1 MSTFQG
7 YGAAGY
13 GAGAGVV
20 SQQPTPASAAA
31 AAGAPQPGGYPDY
44 GRMQVS
50 QAGQPGAAAGAPHVD
65 SAGAP
70 DYSAYGWFSVVIL
83 S

>member
-1 MSTFQG
+1 MSIFIG

-13 GAGAGVV
+13 GAGAGVA
-20 SQQPTPASAAA
+20 SQQPAPASA

-44 GRMQVS
+44 SRMQVS
-50 QAGQPGAAAGAPHVD
+50 QAGQPGAAPGAPHVD

-70 DYSAYGWFSVVIL
+70 DYSAYG
-83 S
+83 